1 MCPHA
6 AWRAPQLRVCDQAPA
21 PRAGSRQR
29 RRARSHCAALRCA
42 TLRHAALRCAPLTRA
57 VPLPPRNQATSWQK
71 STPASNAPKIVTD
84 VGEQRGAA
92 VGGWG
97 AGGAAAVREGEV
109 CGLCSG
115 AQFWRASSAAHRRRR
130 ARSCASGGTPGAGT
144 RSAARCARPSRL
156 SWLLRWLRRPGG
168 RADFARRPR
177 RRRAALRAMRLC
189 CAGLR
194 RAAGA
199 SAPRLPPPGG
209 LRPPLAAPGW
219 SRAAQAVAGSAA
231 SRSLASLGPPNAAL
245 LVLACHQHTDNNSVN
260 TTHYERAVSR
270 RCSAH

>member
-115 AQFWRASSAAHRRRR
+115 AQFRRASSAAHRRRR
-130 ARSCASGGTPGAGT
+130 ARSCASGGAPGAGT

-156 SWLLRWLRRPGG
+156 SWPAALAAPPWGPRRLCPPPAAAPCSASRDAPLLRR
-168 RADFARRPR
+168 
-177 RRRAALRAMRLC
+177 
-189 CAGLR
+189 
-194 RAAGA
+194 
-199 SAPRLPPPGG
+199 PPPGG
-209 LRPPLAAPGW
+209 RGPRTAPATAWRITPTPGCA
-219 SRAAQAVAGSAA
+219 RV
-231 SRSLASLGPPNAAL
+231 
-245 LVLACHQHTDNNSVN
+245 
-260 TTHYERAVSR
+260 VSR
-270 RCSAH
+270 CAGGRWERRVEVTRVPGATKRRPLGACVPSAYG